1 MRLWTRL
8 RCVVILAALLGLLA
22 STTAAES
29 PTLSQEVEGLL
40 HVVSLTGFEAPAV
53 RYIRQRLDGLPVVED
68 TLGNL
73 TVRLGS
79 GRPRRL
85 LACALDEAGYVV
97 SHIQEDGYLRLS
109 RVGHSPF
116 SALWDQSHEGQP
128 VVVVTAQGL
137 VPGAVG
143 VKSIHLRSERAETDG
158 PFTLDQAYVDVG
170 AETLQE
176 VRELGIRLLDPVALW
191 RRPVRLPGGLLAA
204 PSARAKAACMAMA
217 HAAHGAVHAAGH
229 GTAVFAWTV
238 LGRMGHRGL
247 SQVIR
252 QYGPF
257 EEIFLLSDGFGWQS
271 ADDPGEPGALPEPGT
286 GPLAAGE
293 LAVALPQTRVTPHTV
308 LPPGLFTGDPQG
320 SAARIGYLGLPAR
333 YPETPV
339 ELIDLADVTRL
350 VEALVVA
357 VGGTL
362 TAPVSPP
369 PLPAPPPLLTSQAGY
384 EDTTQILSSLISRSG
399 VSGAEGPVREHIR
412 ALLPGW
418 VQPHMDAK
426 GNLWVTFGSGTE
438 HVVFVA
444 HMDEVGFQV
453 VSIGADGR
461 LLVQSRG
468 GLYTSLWEAQAGLVH
483 TAREA
488 VPAVFEPRRD
498 WHTAAQR
505 TPPGQLTVFIG
516 ATSRQ
521 AAEAL
526 GVQIGQTVTMSKHMV
541 RLGRHRVLA
550 RSLDDRIGCTAL
562 LLALRH
568 LDSNTVQ
575 RRLTFAWVV
584 EEEIGLVGSR
594 ALAATLPDVTR
605 VYAVD
610 TFVSS
615 DAPLESQRLAF
626 APLGQGAVLRA
637 MDSGTVVPRPVI
649 NAVLALAR
657 LRGIPLQYGMT
668 AGWNDGA
675 SFAANGVVN
684 VPLSWP
690 GRYSHSPVEV
700 ADLRDIEA
708 LVQLIVTLAGQ

>member
-1 MRLWTRL
+1 MRLWSRL
-8 RCVVILAALLGLLA
+8 RYAAILAALLGLPA

-29 PTLSQEVEGLL
+29 PMLSQEVEGLL
-40 HVVSLTGFEAPAV
+40 HVVSLTGYEAPAV

-68 TLGNL
+68 TVGNL
-73 TVRLGS
+73 TVTLGA

-97 SHIQEDGYLRLS
+97 SHIREDGYLRLS
-109 RVGHSPF
+109 QVGQSPF

-170 AETLQE
+170 AETSQE

-204 PSARAKAACMAMA
+204 PSARAKAACMAMV
-217 HAAHGAVHAAGH
+217 HVAHGAGHAASP

-257 EEIFLLSDGFGWQS
+257 DEIFLLSDGLGWQS
-271 ADDPGEPGALPEPGT
+271 VDGQGEPGTLPEPGT

-293 LAVALPQTRVTPHTV
+293 LAVALPRVTPYAT
-308 LPPGLFTGDPQG
+308 LSPGPFTGDALW

-357 VGGTL
+357 VGGAL
-362 TAPVSPP
+362 TAPVSPLA
-369 PLPAPPPLLTSQAGY
+369 LPAPSPLLASQAGY
-384 EDTTQILSSLISRSG
+384 EDTAQILSDLVSRSG

-412 ALLPGW
+412 TLLPAW
-418 VQPHMDAK
+418 VQPHMDTK
-426 GNLWVTFGSGTE
+426 GNLWVTLGSGTE

-461 LLVQSRG
+461 LLVQPRG
-468 GLYTSLWEAQAGLVH
+468 GFYPSLWEAQAGLVH

-498 WHTAAQR
+498 WYTAAQR

-526 GVQIGQTVTMSKHMV
+526 DVQIGQTVTMPKRML

-562 LLALRH
+562 LLALRQ
-568 LDSNTVQ
+568 LDSTTVQ

-626 APLGQGAVLRA
+626 ALLGQGAVLRA

-649 NAVLALAR
+649 DAVLALAR
-657 LRGIPLQYGMT
+657 SHGIPLQYGMT
-668 AGWNDGA
+668 TGWNDGA

-708 LVQLIVTLAGQ
+708 LVQLIVALATQ